1 MRVGKCG
8 LRQLE
13 LQTGMA
19 ECDSREFGEGALVWP
34 FLIWVDFFYLHV
46 MNNYYFISTNPRTK
60 TRKKK
65 LERVEN
71 PGKIFKHT
79 TGVLK
84 LQNS

>member
-1 MRVGKCG
+1 MGVGQRWPQAAGTADRNGGVRPTRVWGGGSG
-8 LRQLE
+8 LAVFNLGG
-13 LQTGMA
+13 LF
-19 ECDSREFGEGALVWP
+19 C
-34 FLIWVDFFYLHV
+34 LHV

-65 LERVEN
+65 LERVGN